1 MTRNKSSTYLL
12 PLLNKTIGI
21 EFDYLLI
28 NTFIKY
34 HKSIGEYENTIGLLF
49 EIEDTEAFK
58 EYMSYLESHPSLVRH
73 LTIYYTRELFIF
85 KFPEEYLFEYNL
97 FKEGKYSKFTQEAKS
112 IIISYSAKAY
122 KYPPI
127 LEDLTGVLWK
137 HKTRREKLEREL
149 GITLPKDCEL
159 ASKINYESETF
170 YIPEECQS

>member
-58 EYMSYLESHPSLVRH
+58 EYMSY
-73 LTIYYTRELFIF
+73 
-85 KFPEEYLFEYNL
+85 
-97 FKEGKYSKFTQEAKS
+97 
-112 IIISYSAKAY
+112 
-122 KYPPI
+122 
-127 LEDLTGVLWK
+127 
-137 HKTRREKLEREL
+137 
-149 GITLPKDCEL
+149 
-159 ASKINYESETF
+159 
-170 YIPEECQS
+170 